1 MIPVVITALVLQ
13 GCAKRTVERIGE
25 TDQIDL
31 SGRWNDTDS
40 QLVAEEMIN
49 DSLSRPWLTD
59 YIEKSGKKP
68 TTIVGEVKNRTHEL
82 IDTDMFIKDI
92 ERSYINSGKVRV
104 VQAADARKELRAE
117 RADQQEFASPETV
130 KRWGQELGA
139 DFIMQGTITS
149 NVDSYK
155 KEKVVTY
162 QIDLELSHL
171 ETNETVWMG
180 QKKIRKL
187 ITN

>member
-25 TDQIDL
+25 GDVIDL

-40 QLVAEEMIN
+40 QGVAEAITV
-49 DSLSRPWLTD
+49 DSLSHPWLTD

-68 TTIVGEVKNRTHEL
+68 TVIVGEVKNRTHEL
-82 IDTDMFIKDI
+82 IDTEMFIKDI
-92 ERSYINSGKVRV
+92 ERSFINSGKIRV
-104 VQAADARKELRAE
+104 VQASEARKELRAE

-162 QIDLELSHL
+162 QVDLELSNL

-180 QKKIRKL
+180 QKVHRKL